1 MYVQRKINL
10 PSQSFFLFGP
20 RGTGKT
26 MMLKKRYPDAFY
38 IDLLNPER
46 YRDLLAHPEYLL
58 ELVKAVPDNSTVII
72 DEIQKVPQLLEP
84 VHSIIEQKR
93 GIQFILTGSSARK
106 LRRSS
111 ANLLGGRALN
121 IQMIPFIFPEVNDFW
136 NFEKMLE
143 SGTIPVVV
151 MSEYPS
157 KALSAYIDLY
167 LREEIL
173 NEGLTRN
180 IENFARFLEIIS
192 FSHSSLLNISNI
204 SRECAVPRKTV
215 EGYVQILKD
224 LMIAETIQVFTKRAQ
239 RQLITHGK
247 FYFFDTGLFRHLRP
261 KGPFDKPSEIDG
273 AALEGLVFQHLK
285 ALILLQ
291 DKNDKIYF
299 WRTRNGNEVD
309 FIVYGESGLRAYE
322 VKNTNKVLPADLT
335 GLKSFKND
343 YPEAELFLIYRGK
356 DTFIRNDIKVIP
368 CDKFFLEI

>member
-10 PSQSFFLFGP
+10 PNQSFFLFGP

-26 MMLKKRYPDAFY
+26 MMLKKRYQDAFY

-46 YRDLLAHPEYLL
+46 YRDLLAHPEYLF

-121 IQMIPFIFPEVNDFW
+121 IQMIPFIFSETSDFW
-136 NFEKMLE
+136 SFEQMFE
-143 SGTIPVVV
+143 FGSIPIVV
-151 MSEYPS
+151 MSQYPS

-204 SRECAVPRKTV
+204 SRECGVPRKTV

-239 RQLITHGK
+239 RQLISHEK
-247 FYFFDTGLFRHLRP
+247 FYFFDTGLFRQLRP

-285 ALILLQ
+285 ASILLQ

-309 FIVYGESGLRAYE
+309 FIVYGESGFRAYE
-322 VKNTNKVLPADLT
+322 VKNTNKILPADLT

-368 CDKFFLEI
+368 CDKFLSTI

>member
-1 MYVQRKINL
+1 
-10 PSQSFFLFGP
+10 
-20 RGTGKT
+20 
-26 MMLKKRYPDAFY
+26 MMLKKRYQDAFY

-46 YRDLLAHPEYLL
+46 YRDLLAHPEYLF
-58 ELVKAVPDNSTVII
+58 ELVKALPDNSTVII

-121 IQMIPFIFPEVNDFW
+121 IQMTPFLFSEISDFW
-136 NFEKMLE
+136 SFEKMLE
-143 SGTIPVVV
+143 FGSIPIVI

-204 SRECAVPRKTV
+204 SRECSVPRKTV

-261 KGPFDKPSEIDG
+261 KGPFDKPAEIDG

-285 ALILLQ
+285 ASIILE

-299 WRTRNGNEVD
+299 WRTRSGNEVD
-309 FIVYGESGLRAYE
+309 FIVYGESGIRAYE
-322 VKNTNKVLPADLT
+322 VKNTNKILPADLT

-343 YPEAELFLIYRGK
+343 YPEAELFLIYRGT
-356 DTFIRNDIKVIP
+356 DTFVRNDIKVIP
-368 CDKFFLEI
+368 CDKFLSTI